1 MVGANLALLS
11 PLSGQLGLPWFEV
24 EIALLTAFLGAC
36 VGSFLNVVV
45 WRVPRED
52 SVLWPPSHCPRC
64 GTVLAWFEN
73 IPVLSWLALRG
84 RCRHC
89 EAPIGLRYP
98 AVEALCS
105 GLWVLMLLAQPSAMG
120 PNPAQPLLWL
130 SGWIFVSLLL
140 LLALI
145 DGDQLW
151 IPEPLCRWGVMAG
164 WLLTAWVGWHQ
175 SPAVARTLLASHL
188 VGATA
193 GLVGFE
199 ALAALAARWMGR
211 PALGSGDAKVGALL
225 GAWLGPLGLAL
236 AVMQAVLLAAL
247 FGGLGLLSGLLKRH
261 QPIPFVPFLALGGGV
276 MWWTGVAPWQSWWL
290 GR

>member
-1 MVGANLALLS
+1 LLS
-11 PLSGQLGLPWFEV
+11 SLSGQLGLPWLEI
-24 EIALLTAFLGAC
+24 EIALLTAALGAC

-45 WRVPRED
+45 WRVPREE

-64 GTVLAWFEN
+64 GTDLPWFEN
-73 IPVLSWLALRG
+73 IPVLSWVALRG

-120 PNPAQPLLWL
+120 TNPARPLLWL

-151 IPEPLCRWGVMAG
+151 IPEPLCRWGVVAG

-199 ALAALAARWMGR
+199 ALSALAARWMGR

-261 QPIPFVPFLALGGGV
+261 QPIPFVPFLAMGGGV
-276 MWWTGVAPWQSWWL
+276 MWLTGVAPWQSWWL

>member
-1 MVGANLALLS
+1 MLS
-11 PLSGQLGLPWFEV
+11 PLPDQLGLPWLHT
-24 EIALLTAFLGAC
+24 EIAVLTAVLGAC

-89 EAPIGLRYP
+89 RAPIGVRYP

-105 GLWVLMLLAQPSAMG
+105 GLWVLMLLARTDAMG
-120 PNPAQPLLWL
+120 PHPGRPLLWL
-130 SGWIFVSLLL
+130 SGWILVSLLV
-140 LLALI
+140 LLAFI
-145 DGDQLW
+145 DADQLW
-151 IPEPLCRWGVMAG
+151 IPEPLCRWGVVAG
-164 WLLTAWVGWHQ
+164 WVLTTWIGWQQ
-175 SPAVARTLLASHL
+175 SPTVARSLLASHL
-188 VGATA
+188 VGAA
-193 GLVGFE
+193 LGLVGFE
-199 ALAALAARWMGR
+199 ALAGLGARWLGR

-236 AVMQAVLLAAL
+236 AVMQAVLIAAV
-247 FGGLGLLSGLLKRH
+247 FGGAGLLSGLLKRG

-276 MWWTGVAPWQSWWL
+276 VWWTGVAPWQDWWL

>member
-1 MVGANLALLS
+1 MFP
-11 PLSGQLGLPWFEV
+11 PLTDQLGPPLLRD
-24 EIALLTAFLGAC
+24 EIAVLTAILGAC

-45 WRVPRED
+45 WRVPREE

-73 IPVLSWLALRG
+73 IPVLSWLALGG

-89 EAPIGLRYP
+89 RAPIGLRYP
-98 AVEALCS
+98 AVEVLCS
-105 GLWVLMLLAQPSAMG
+105 GLWVLMLLARPDAMG
-120 PNPAQPLLWL
+120 PHPARPLLWL
-130 SGWIFVSLLL
+130 CGWILVSLLL

-145 DGDQLW
+145 DADQLW
-151 IPEPLCRWGVMAG
+151 IPEPFCRWGVVAG
-164 WLLTAWVGWHQ
+164 CMLTAWVGWQQ
-175 SPAVARTLLASHL
+175 SPTVARSLLASHL
-188 VGATA
+188 VGAA
-193 GLVGFE
+193 LGLVGFE
-199 ALAALAARWMGR
+199 ALAALAARWIGR

-236 AVMQAVLLAAL
+236 AVMQAVLIAAV
-247 FGGLGLLSGLLKRH
+247 FGGIGLLSGLLKRR

-276 MWWTGVAPWQSWWL
+276 VWWTGVVPWQDWWL

>member
-1 MVGANLALLS
+1 LVGANPALLS

-45 WRVPRED
+45 WRVPREE

-98 AVEALCS
+98 AVEALCG

-164 WLLTAWVGWHQ
+164 WLLTVWVGWHQ

>member
-1 MVGANLALLS
+1 
-11 PLSGQLGLPWFEV
+11 
-24 EIALLTAFLGAC
+24 
-36 VGSFLNVVV
+36 
-45 WRVPRED
+45 
-52 SVLWPPSHCPRC
+52 
-64 GTVLAWFEN
+64 
-73 IPVLSWLALRG
+73 
-84 RCRHC
+84 
-89 EAPIGLRYP
+89 
-98 AVEALCS
+98 
-105 GLWVLMLLAQPSAMG
+105 MLLAQPSAMG

>member
-1 MVGANLALLS
+1 MVGANPALLS

-45 WRVPRED
+45 WRVPREE

-98 AVEALCS
+98 AVEALCG

>member
-1 MVGANLALLS
+1 LLHS
-11 PLSGQLGLPWFEV
+11 LPGRLGLPWPPA

-45 WRVPRED
+45 WRVPREE

-89 EAPIGLRYP
+89 QAPIRRRYP
-98 AVEALCS
+98 AVELLCS
-105 GLWVLMLLAQPSAMG
+105 GLWVLMLLAQPDAMG
-120 PNPAQPLLWL
+120 PHPAPPLLWL
-130 SGWIFVSLLL
+130 AGGLLASLLL

-151 IPEPLCRWGVMAG
+151 IPEPLCRWGVVAG
-164 WLLTAWVGWHQ
+164 WLVTVGIGWQQ
-175 SPAVARTLLASHL
+175 SPVMARTLLATHL

-199 ALAALAARWMGR
+199 ALAALAARCMGR
-211 PALGSGDAKVGALL
+211 QALGSGDAKVGALL
-225 GAWLGPLGLAL
+225 GAWLGPLGLAF

-247 FGGLGLLSGLLKRH
+247 VGGLGLLSGVLKRH

-276 MWWTGVAPWQSWWL
+276 VWWTGVAPWQSWWL